1 MGEKPVIN
9 KGLEGI
15 YVAETKLSY
24 IDGEN
29 SRLYYVGYSIE
40 DLAKYST
47 YEEVAFL
54 LYYYRLPTKS
64 EYELFKA
71 VMKESREIPDE
82 VLSIVRNMVRRKA
95 HPMDILRTAVSS
107 LSALDPE
114 IDQRSREA
122 DIRKALRI
130 LSKAPSII
138 AAMYRFSR
146 GLDYIEPRNDLDHA
160 ANLIYMMHGKKPSE
174 FEAKVLDTIFIL
186 HAEHGM
192 NASTFASLVTAST
205 LADIYAAVVSGISAL
220 KGPLHGGAA
229 EAAYWQYKEI
239 GSPDNVEA
247 WVKNALD
254 RKRRIMGMGHRVYK
268 SYDPRAKIMK
278 ELDREVAN
286 KFGGEAAQLYSIATK
301 LEEVALRELSKR
313 GKVTIQPNVDFYT
326 PIAYTALGIPPELFT
341 TIFAASRIVG
351 WTAKVIEYVENNRLI
366 RPLDYYIG
374 ELDKK
379 YVPLDQR

>member
-71 VMKESREIPDE
+71 VMRESREIPDE

>member
-71 VMKESREIPDE
+71 VMRESREIPDE

-95 HPMDILRTAVSS
+95 HPMDILRTAVSA

>member
-71 VMKESREIPDE
+71 VMRESREVPDE
-82 VLSIVRNMVRRKA
+82 VLSIVRNMVRRRA

-254 RKRRIMGMGHRVYK
+254 KKRRIMGMGHRVYK

-278 ELDREVAN
+278 ELDREVAS

>member
-71 VMKESREIPDE
+71 VMRESREIPDE
-82 VLSIVRNMVRRKA
+82 VLSIVRNMVKRKA